1 MRNINTNAIR
11 DQIEDLQA
19 PSSFLVAQIME
30 DLNLHILFPEVE
42 NYFPDDMYTLMVF
55 DEGIPDT
62 DDESE

>member
-19 PSSFLVAQIME
+19 PSSFLVAQILE

-42 NYFPDDMYTLMVF
+42 NYFPHDMYNLMVF
-55 DEGIPDT
+55 DEVIPDT